1 MTDCTCSNFPSS
13 LGLVTFG
20 DKVGIG
26 VTSLVTNTRL
36 QIDGGYL
43 VLPNGDSS
51 NNSGLKFLNTSGVKD
66 AAVYEANDNN
76 LRFRAGTGGQIIM
89 VGASGTYAAFDSNG
103 TILLRDGTSFR
114 ALTNDSVT
122 ALQIKTYGGSAFVT
136 FDSTNERVGIGTASP
151 AQKLAVAGVIEST
164 TGGFKF
170 PDGTVQTTAGG
181 GGGGGTE
188 HSLNAADGS
197 PTDVVYV
204 NNDGNVGV
212 GTTTPQAKLDVSG
225 GSVRV
230 GGREVINA
238 NGQALYG

>member
-1 MTDCTCSNFPSS
+1 MTDCTCNNFPSS

-76 LRFRAGTGGQIIM
+76 LRFRAGTGGQIVM
-89 VGASGTYAAFDSNG
+89 VGASGTYAVFDSNG
-103 TILLRDGTSFR
+103 NILLRDGTAFR
-114 ALTNDSVT
+114 ALSNDSVT
-122 ALQIKTYGGSAFVT
+122 ALQIKTYGGNAFVT
-136 FDSTNERVGIGTASP
+136 FDSTNQRVGIGTASP
-151 AQKLAVAGVIEST
+151 AQKLSVAGVIEST

-181 GGGGGTE
+181 GGGGTG

-204 NNDGNVGV
+204 DNAGNVGV
-212 GTTTPQAKLDVSG
+212 GTTSPQAKLDVVG
-225 GSVRV
+225 AVRV
-230 GGREVINA
+230 GGRQVINSS
-238 NGQALYG
+238 GQALYA